1 MAINKNHEFDDLEGV
16 KCAIVEKNVSEER
29 KLFLKKLLEFN
40 GYTVIVVPSPAAK
53 AQPIAAA
60 EGEESKVVE
69 AQPKTYTVGVTDTVF
84 NTTNAIYGRLLRT
97 PSGRVVTMA
106 YWKEKE
112 SEASDNIPYYERNI

>member
-40 GYTVIVVPSPAAK
+40 GYTVIVVPSPATK

>member
-69 AQPKTYTVGVTDTVF
+69 AQPMTYTVGVTDTVF